1 MDVTQFHRLMRAKYA
16 EKERR
21 RRRFLR
27 FLRIWL
33 LCSAS
38 LLLLLLSLAL
48 AYLRHA
54 GK

>member
-1 MDVTQFHRLMRAKYA
+1 MDIIKFHRLMRVKYA

-21 RRRFLR
+21 RRRYLR

-33 LCSAS
+33 LCSAT
-38 LLLLLLSLAL
+38 LLVLVLSLAL

-54 GK
+54 AR